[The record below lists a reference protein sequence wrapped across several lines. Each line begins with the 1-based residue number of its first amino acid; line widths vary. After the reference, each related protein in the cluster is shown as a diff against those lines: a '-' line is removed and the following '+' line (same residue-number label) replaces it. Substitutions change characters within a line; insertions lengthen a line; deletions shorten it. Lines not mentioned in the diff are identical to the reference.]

1 MNWEFKQYECRCFNK
16 IWTQVMLKVTNHGKT
31 FPSPHFCIF
40 IPFFSLF
47 LENAIHLTTLLTT
60 NSKSDFPFLYFFTST
75 TPFRSEPALRDH
87 TCDAPFMTL
96 FVFYP
101 LFFLLYVTYSL
112 YELNVTSIVSNL
124 WRKPNGVYWTKDKAE
139 YNKIWIQCRYP
150 LVAYP
155 IKESSCIKFF
165 DRVRID
171 R

>member
-1 MNWEFKQYECRCFNK
+1 MNADASTRYEHKLC
-16 IWTQVMLKVTNHGKT
+16 LKRQTMEK
-31 FPSPHFCIF
+31 PSLLPTFCIF

-60 NSKSDFPFLYFFTST
+60 NSKIDFLFFIFFTST

-124 WRKPNGVYWTKDKAE
+124 WRKPNGVY
-139 YNKIWIQCRYP
+139 
-150 LVAYP
+150 
-155 IKESSCIKFF
+155 
-165 DRVRID
+165 
-171 R
+171 